1 GFQCADALKFPGM
14 LCSVVPL
21 IFSKGFPGSGRRA
34 VKEFSAFP
42 LRESIR
48 SRHGFSRRC
57 SGLVPGL
64 TAIVRSLDDLAEP
77 SAGLR
82 HIDTVWIQRG
92 SLHVVDL
99 PAGEVR
105 TANIPPITLAV

>member
-1 GFQCADALKFPGM
+1 MPDAFEFPGM
-14 LCSVVPL
+14 LGSVVPL
-21 IFSKGFPGSGRRA
+21 MCRKRFPGFRRR
-34 VKEFSAFP
+34 VVNELVAFTF
-42 LRESIR
+42 RESIR

-64 TAIVRSLDDLAEP
+64 TAIVRSLDELAEP

-82 HIDTVWIQRG
+82 HIDTVWIERG